1 MRSRWRP
8 SPAEERW
15 LEVESRFGAAVPRAV
30 VAERAGGWRSTGPLA
45 RTALFVLGPDSAV
58 AWGNRHPDV
67 GVLVLDRRDGAV
79 RPRWSDGL
87 RPALDSSTAMPLR

>member
-1 MRSRWRP
+1 VLS
-8 SPAEERW
+8 
-15 LEVESRFGAAVPRAV
+15 
-30 VAERAGGWRSTGPLA
+30 
-45 RTALFVLGPDSAV
+45 TALFVLGPDSAV
-58 AWGNRHPDV
+58 AWGNAHPDV